1 MPNMLLE
8 LEVNRVDL
16 VDEGS
21 NSEAFIKLYKRKEN
35 SDDMNLDEILE
46 KMKPEHAALVKEAV
60 TKAAGEIPT
69 AAVEELA
76 KAKADLEVA
85 TEEVTKSKTAIETL
99 TVEVAKAKE
108 DLVVATT
115 SLEDIAKA
123 KAEADK
129 NLSEEE
135 VIKSLDPTVQEVFK
149 SMKAQKVAAEEVV
162 KGLQEQKLNDEAI
175 AKAKEL
181 KNLPAEEATLVAI
194 AKSASNEVFEILK
207 AANKALE
214 NAGIFQE
221 IGKNKGGDAG
231 SSAWEKIEKKAE
243 ALVESEKITIQK
255 AIANVIKEYPEL
267 YKEYLSGGMN

>member
-60 TKAAGEIPT
+60 LKAAGEVPT
-69 AAVEELA
+69 AVVEELA
-76 KAKADLEVA
+76 KAKTDLEVA

-108 DLVVATT
+108 DLAIATT

-123 KAEADK
+123 KAETDK

-135 VIKSLDPTVQEVFK
+135 VIKSLDPVVQEVFK

-162 KGLQEQKLNDEAI
+162 KSLQEQKLNDEAI
-175 AKAKEL
+175 VKAKEL
-181 KNLPAEEATLVAI
+181 KNLPAEESALVAI
-194 AKSASNEVFEILK
+194 AKSASSEVFEVLK

-214 NAGIFQE
+214 SAGIFQE
-221 IGKNKGGDAG
+221 IGKNKGGDTG
-231 SSAWEKIEKKAE
+231 MGAWEKIEKKAE

-255 AIANVIKEYPEL
+255 AIANVIKENPEL